1 MTFNPL
7 LLMLLPALLA
17 AAEPL
22 TLRKATEQALAGNPR
37 LLAAKLDA
45 LAAQRRS
52 QQSFARRFGDLDLVG
67 QYNHFNDNRTLRPIS
82 KELLPITVLPFDSNQ
97 VHYGLAWQIPLLA
110 GGSLREGDHIARLS
124 QGASEKLALHTRAEI
139 RYNTRA
145 AYRNALTFRHA
156 TQSALALVKAL
167 EADMEQAY
175 LLVKVGRWAAVDAA
189 KVDYSLQEARSR
201 LADLQARTDTA
212 DATLAALMG
221 QDPPAQPFDLVDQV
235 DLPAPTGIAL
245 TGSNAAAGS
254 TRQDLLATQD
264 ATAMAERRKRLSQWS
279 FTPQLSLSGSYL
291 RNTAPSV
298 THSFDTHD
306 FNVNLRIPIFD
317 GGRRLRSLQEAD
329 ANLAAARERERAKS
343 LEVQAQV
350 REAQGRLQASA
361 VQFEAGKAQ
370 RSLGREVAR
379 VEHLKLEQGA
389 GRVEDYLG
397 ARAQELAGETA
408 YWQGLYAYQSAADYL
423 DFATGK
429 VVDHD

>member
-1 MTFNPL
+1 
-7 LLMLLPALLA
+7 
-17 AAEPL
+17 
-22 TLRKATEQALAGNPR
+22 
-37 LLAAKLDA
+37 
-45 LAAQRRS
+45 
-52 QQSFARRFGDLDLVG
+52 
-67 QYNHFNDNRTLRPIS
+67 
-82 KELLPITVLPFDSNQ
+82 
-97 VHYGLAWQIPLLA
+97 
-110 GGSLREGDHIARLS
+110 
-124 QGASEKLALHTRAEI
+124 
-139 RYNTRA
+139 
-145 AYRNALTFRHA
+145 
-156 TQSALALVKAL
+156 
-167 EADMEQAY
+167 
-175 LLVKVGRWAAVDAA
+175 
-189 KVDYSLQEARSR
+189 
-201 LADLQARTDTA
+201 
-212 DATLAALMG
+212 
-221 QDPPAQPFDLVDQV
+221 
-235 DLPAPTGIAL
+235 
-245 TGSNAAAGS
+245 
-254 TRQDLLATQD
+254 LLATQD